1 MLKAVFDWFRSPSPK
16 AFAPAV
22 QPEAAPYKVEAPN
35 APKVL
40 KTPAEVEVSAA
51 KFTEELKSPS
61 DLVVESLAP
70 AAVSTPAKC
79 GCGRSPTGLC
89 VGLHKLTPEQWA
101 AEQARG
107 SCQKV
112 NNSCD
117 TPAET
122 GAPVA
127 AAKKP
132 AVKKT
137 APAKKP
143 AARKPAAKKPQ

>member
-22 QPEAAPYKVEAPN
+22 QLEAAPYKVETPVVAP
-35 APKVL
+35 
-40 KTPAEVEVSAA
+40 TME
-51 KFTEELKSPS
+51 
-61 DLVVESLAP
+61 P

-117 TPAET
+117 TPAEP

-127 AAKKP
+127 AAKKT

>member
-22 QPEAAPYKVEAPN
+22 QPEAAPYKVEAPVV
-35 APKVL
+35 AP
-40 KTPAEVEVSAA
+40 TME
-51 KFTEELKSPS
+51 
-61 DLVVESLAP
+61 P

-117 TPAET
+117 TPAEP

-132 AVKKT
+132 AVKKP
-137 APAKKP
+137 ASAKKP

>member
-1 MLKAVFDWFRSPSPK
+1 MLKAVFDWFRSPSPR

-22 QPEAAPYKVEAPN
+22 PPEAAPYKVETPVFAP
-35 APKVL
+35 
-40 KTPAEVEVSAA
+40 TMI
-51 KFTEELKSPS
+51 
-61 DLVVESLAP
+61 P

-89 VGLHKLTPEQWA
+89 VGLHKLTPAQWA

-112 NNSCD
+112 KNSCD
-117 TPAET
+117 TPAEPCP
-122 GAPVA
+122 PVE

-137 APAKKP
+137 QTSKKPAVAITAAKKP
-143 AARKPAAKKPQ
+143 AVKKPTAKKPT

>member
-22 QPEAAPYKVEAPN
+22 QPEAAPYKVEAPGV
-35 APKVL
+35 AP
-40 KTPAEVEVSAA
+40 TME
-51 KFTEELKSPS
+51 
-61 DLVVESLAP
+61 P

-89 VGLHKLTPEQWA
+89 VGLHKLTPAQWA

-117 TPAET
+117 TPAEPCPP
-122 GAPVA
+122 AA

-132 AVKKT
+132 AVKKPQT
-137 APAKKP
+137 NKKP
-143 AARKPAAKKPQ
+143 AVKKPAAKKPQ

>member
-1 MLKAVFDWFRSPSPK
+1 MLKAIFDWFKQPSPK

-22 QPEAAPYKVEAPN
+22 QPEAAPYKVEA
-35 APKVL
+35 APQVAP
-40 KTPAEVEVSAA
+40 TM
-51 KFTEELKSPS
+51 SPS
-61 DLVVESLAP
+61 E
-70 AAVSTPAKC
+70 PAKC

-107 SCQKV
+107 SCQKS

-117 TPAET
+117 TPAPT
-122 GAPVA
+122 TCPAPVA
-127 AAKKP
+127 EAKKPAAKKP
-132 AVKKT
+132 AAKKPAAMK

-143 AARKPAAKKPQ
+143 AAKKPAAKKPQ

>member
-1 MLKAVFDWFRSPSPK
+1 MLKAVFDWFRSPSPR

-22 QPEAAPYKVEAPN
+22 PPEAAPYKVETPVVAP
-35 APKVL
+35 
-40 KTPAEVEVSAA
+40 TM
-51 KFTEELKSPS
+51 T
-61 DLVVESLAP
+61 P

-89 VGLHKLTPEQWA
+89 VGLHKLTPAQWA

-117 TPAET
+117 TPAEPCSP
-122 GAPVA
+122 AE

-132 AVKKT
+132 AVKKPQASKKPAAAIT
-137 APAKKP
+137 AAKKP
-143 AARKPAAKKPQ
+143 AAKKPAAKKPQ

>member
-22 QPEAAPYKVEAPN
+22 QPEAAPYKLETPVVAP
-35 APKVL
+35 
-40 KTPAEVEVSAA
+40 TME
-51 KFTEELKSPS
+51 
-61 DLVVESLAP
+61 P
-70 AAVSTPAKC
+70 AAVSAPAKC

-89 VGLHKLTPEQWA
+89 VGLHKLTPAQWA

-117 TPAET
+117 TPAEPCPP
-122 GAPVA
+122 AA

-132 AVKKT
+132 AVKKP
-137 APAKKP
+137 AAKPSPAKKP

>member
-22 QPEAAPYKVEAPN
+22 QPEAAPYKVEAPVV
-35 APKVL
+35 AP
-40 KTPAEVEVSAA
+40 TME
-51 KFTEELKSPS
+51 
-61 DLVVESLAP
+61 P
-70 AAVSTPAKC
+70 AAVTPAKC

-89 VGLHKLTPEQWA
+89 VGLHKLTPAQWA

-117 TPAET
+117 TPAEPCP
-122 GAPVA
+122 PVE

-137 APAKKP
+137 QASKKP
-143 AARKPAAKKPQ
+143 AAAITVVKKPTAKKPTAKKPT

>member
-1 MLKAVFDWFRSPSPK
+1 MLKAVFDWFKSPSPK

-22 QPEAAPYKVEAPN
+22 QPEAAPYKVEATSV
-35 APKVL
+35 AP
-40 KTPAEVEVSAA
+40 TMEPAPVA
-51 KFTEELKSPS
+51 KSN
-61 DLVVESLAP
+61 
-70 AAVSTPAKC
+70 KC

-89 VGLHKLTPEQWA
+89 VGLHKLTPAQWA

-107 SCQKV
+107 SCQKI

-122 GAPVA
+122 
-127 AAKKP
+127 AKKP

-137 APAKKP
+137 QISKKP
-143 AARKPAAKKPQ
+143 AAAVTATKKTAVKKSAAKKPQ

>member
-1 MLKAVFDWFRSPSPK
+1 MLKAVFNWFRLPSPK

-22 QPEAAPYKVEAPN
+22 QPEAAPYKLEAPVV
-35 APKVL
+35 AP
-40 KTPAEVEVSAA
+40 TME
-51 KFTEELKSPS
+51 
-61 DLVVESLAP
+61 P
-70 AAVSTPAKC
+70 AAVTPAKC

-89 VGLHKLTPEQWA
+89 VGLHKLTPAQWA

-117 TPAET
+117 TPAE
-122 GAPVA
+122 

-132 AVKKT
+132 AAKKSQT
-137 APAKKP
+137 AKKP
-143 AARKPAAKKPQ
+143 AAAITAAKKPVVKKTAAKKPT

>member
-22 QPEAAPYKVEAPN
+22 QPEAAPYKVEAPVV
-35 APKVL
+35 AP
-40 KTPAEVEVSAA
+40 TME
-51 KFTEELKSPS
+51 
-61 DLVVESLAP
+61 P

-117 TPAET
+117 TPAE
-122 GAPVA
+122 

-132 AVKKT
+132 AVKKPQT
-137 APAKKP
+137 AKKP
-143 AARKPAAKKPQ
+143 AVKKPAAKKPT

>member
-1 MLKAVFDWFRSPSPK
+1 MLKAVFDWFRSPSPR

-22 QPEAAPYKVEAPN
+22 QPEAAPYKVETPVVAP
-35 APKVL
+35 
-40 KTPAEVEVSAA
+40 TM
-51 KFTEELKSPS
+51 T
-61 DLVVESLAP
+61 P

-89 VGLHKLTPEQWA
+89 VGLHKLTPAQWA

-117 TPAET
+117 TPAEPCPP
-122 GAPVA
+122 AA

-132 AVKKT
+132 AVKKPQASKKPAAAIT
-137 APAKKP
+137 AAKKP
-143 AARKPAAKKPQ
+143 AARKPAAKKPT